1 MERVALLI
9 EETGERLDCMLNPES
24 LVMRRHAGVRPRAAR
39 FESIGA
45 GRSSDEPL
53 LFTGGGWTEFQLD
66 LLFDTSLS
74 SAGRPDAGEPA
85 EPVDVRRITGRFW
98 DLAENT
104 ESREPHGF
112 LNPAIVRFVWGK
124 TWNIPAVVLDVAERL
139 ERFSRS
145 GAPGRS
151 WLRMRLRRIEEP
163 ETSTSPSDVDPEL
176 LPEAEVSQEELRVH
190 EVMGDGSRADMTE
203 EGPPDQNRE
212 HLHDLSYRY
221 YGNPL
226 MWRLIAHFNGIDDPL
241 SVRPGE
247 SLRIPPGS
255 STGTQGRRTR
265 E

>member
-9 EETGERLDCMLNPES
+9 ERTGERLDCMLNPES

-45 GRSSDEPL
+45 AQSSDEPL

-66 LLFDTSLS
+66 LLFDTSLA
-74 SAGRPDAGEPA
+74 SAVQGDPA
-85 EPVDVRRITGRFW
+85 EPDEVSDVRRITGRFW

-104 ESREPHGF
+104 EVCEPHGF
-112 LNPAIVRFVWGK
+112 LNPPVVRLVWGK
-124 TWNIPAVVLDVAERL
+124 TWNVPAVVLAVAERL

-145 GAPGRS
+145 GVPGRS
-151 WLRMRLRRIEEP
+151 WLRMKLRRIKEP
-163 ETSTSPSDVDPEL
+163 EVSTTPSDVAPDL
-176 LPEAEVSQEELRVH
+176 LPDVEVPQEELRVH
-190 EVMGDGSRADMTE
+190 EVLGAGS
-203 EGPPDQNRE
+203 PDDIQPDRNRE
-212 HLHDLSYRY
+212 YLPDLSFRY

-247 SLRIPPGS
+247 SLQIPPGS
-255 STGTQGRRTR
+255 GSRTSQ
-265 E
+265 